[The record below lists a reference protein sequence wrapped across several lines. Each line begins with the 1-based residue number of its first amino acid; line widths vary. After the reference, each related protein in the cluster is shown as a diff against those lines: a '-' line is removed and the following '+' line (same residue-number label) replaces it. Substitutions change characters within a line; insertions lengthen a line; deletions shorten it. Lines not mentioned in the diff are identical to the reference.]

1 MVAKKRKYYQAIA
14 LFTFLFFLA
23 VGIVGFLVFTN
34 WRINEKRVDLRE
46 RINILNREIQSLE
59 QEVAGLEAGLIHT
72 ETDDFQ
78 IEKLYREGYFPEGA
92 VPIVV
97 LPPEEEITEKEEEVP
112 EAKNLWQKFLET
124 LGF

>member
-1 MVAKKRKYYQAIA
+1 MIAKKRKSYQATA
-14 LFTFLFFLA
+14 YLFLLFFLGIGVVSFLA
-23 VGIVGFLVFTN
+23 VTN
-34 WRINEKRVDLRE
+34 WRINQRRTDLHEK
-46 RINILNREIQSLE
+46 INILNKEIQSLE
-59 QEVAGLEAGLIHT
+59 QEVAGLEAGITYT

-78 IEKLYREGYFPEGA
+78 TEKLYREGYFPEGA

-97 LPPEEEITEKEEEVP
+97 LPPEEEKKEEEVQ